1 MTKESE
7 NIFLSYAKEDG
18 EKAADLYESLT
29 ATGLSVWFDKKSLK
43 PGEQWKSAI
52 SNAIHTSRYFLALMS
67 SGSSSKKGYVQQEI
81 REALEVLN
89 EFPENEIYLIPVRLD
104 DCAPSHLR
112 LNDLN
117 WVDLFPSW
125 QEGIQKLLN
134 FFSPKN
140 ASVNSS
146 DASLKIKLIPSS
158 RVRTDGLYVSDVL
171 MAHQVNYRKFVRFY
185 SDGTVLHVSS
195 TGKPTEIIKWFTR
208 EGNQKSGYAFGQ
220 GQFKINGNQINFS
233 STSKSG
239 IVDFEGSVFEKNLIL
254 KFHSHINGN
263 RGMEEYIFTE
273 GPTGKML

>member
-1 MTKESE
+1 MAKESE

-18 EKAADLYESLT
+18 GKAADLYESLT

-43 PGEQWKSAI
+43 PGERWKSAI
-52 SNAIHTSRYFLALMS
+52 SNAIRTSRYFVALMS
-67 SGSSSKKGYVQQEI
+67 SGSSHKKGYVQQEI

-89 EFPENEIYLIPVRLD
+89 EFPDNEIYLIPVRLD

-117 WVDLFPSW
+117 WVDMFPSW

-134 FFSPKN
+134 FFSPQN
-140 ASVNSS
+140 AEVNSS
-146 DASLKIKLIPSS
+146 DASSKIKLIPSS
-158 RVRTDGLYVSDVL
+158 SVRSDGLYISDVL
-171 MAHQVNYRKFVRFY
+171 ISKKVNYRKFFRFY

-195 TGKPTEIIKWFTR
+195 TGKPSEIIKWFSK
-208 EGNQKSGYAFGQ
+208 EGNQRSGYSFGQ
-220 GQFKINGNQINFS
+220 GRFKIEGDQINFS
-233 STSKSG
+233 TTSKTG
-239 IVDFEGSVFEKNLIL
+239 TVDFEGSVFEKSLIL

-273 GPTGKML
+273 VPSGKLL